1 MMIGYRRSIAGL
13 VLATALVAV
22 PAMAQRGGRPARPEV
37 DLPDGPVRQVILR
50 SCTACHGIDEYGFY
64 AMDRDAWNDLID
76 RMKTARSGVVEGAVI
91 SDEDKE
97 ILLGWLVGEFGP
109 DRTPFPREYVPRD
122 LSEADYLS
130 DDQAEAL
137 LASACESC
145 HTLERVDQTR
155 ANEEQWRATLI
166 AMIGRGA
173 PLATSDIEPL
183 VEWLGRTRGTNPTN

>member
-1 MMIGYRRSIAGL
+1 MLGFSSRSALRVLPVLMLTIA
-13 VLATALVAV
+13 AS
-22 PAMAQRGGRPARPEV
+22 AQRGGRPARPDV
-37 DLPDGPVRQVILR
+37 DLPDGPVRQVILG
-50 SCTACHGIDEYGFY
+50 SCTACHGIDEYGYY
-64 AMDRDAWNDLID
+64 AMDRSAWNDLIE
-76 RMKTARSGVVEGAVI
+76 RMKTAKSGVVEGAVI

-97 ILLGWLVGEFGP
+97 ILLDWLVEQFGP
-109 DRTPFPREYVPRD
+109 DSTPFPREYVPRE

-145 HTLERVDQTR
+145 HTLERIDETR
-155 ANEEQWRATLI
+155 ADEEQWRATLI

-173 PLATSDIEPL
+173 PLPTSDIEPL

>member
-1 MMIGYRRSIAGL
+1 MKKLAAAVSLGL
-13 VLATALVAV
+13 VVFSIPVMGQL
-22 PAMAQRGGRPARPEV
+22 RGGRPARPEV
-37 DLPDGPVRQVILR
+37 DLPDGPVRGVILQ
-50 SCTACHGIDEYGFY
+50 SCTACHGIDEYGYY
-64 AMDRDAWNDLID
+64 AMDRESWDALIE
-76 RMKTARSGVVEGAVI
+76 RMKTAKSGLVSGAVI
-91 SDEDKE
+91 SDEAKA
-97 ILLGWLVGEFGP
+97 ILLDWLVVEFGP
-109 DRTPFPREYVPRD
+109 DSTPFPREYVPRE

-130 DDQAEAL
+130 DDQAETL